1 MISQLLR
8 AAMVAAAL
16 VPLVPMAQSPMTLP
30 LTGTVTDAAG
40 KPIAGVRV
48 TSWPSEDSRTDAS
61 GHYTL
66 SKPRDLVRFSLAGYR
81 PVTKTLNSLTA
92 PVVLQVAAER
102 PRALPACS
110 EALKVDKRQADMSL
124 RVNLPRFGKLKAA
137 NDADNRVVAMG
148 FHVDWMM
155 HGVGANWSFG
165 LPELKQWKQLVQ
177 VEERDITVDD
187 AQVTISDYS
196 GMLQDGSHYRFIGI
210 LGESFSYVD
219 ATMDSAQYFDR
230 LLDTLCWN
238 ATTSTASLRGDSSR
252 P

>member
-1 MISQLLR
+1 MSQLLWAILMA
-8 AAMVAAAL
+8 AAMV
-16 VPLVPMAQSPMTLP
+16 PLAQSPMTLP

-102 PRALPACS
+102 PRALAVCS
-110 EALKVDKRQADMSL
+110 EAVKADKRQVDMSL
-124 RVNLPRFGKLKAA
+124 RVNLPRFGKIKQA

-165 LPELKQWKQLVQ
+165 LPELKQWKQLVT

-196 GMLQDGSHYRFIGI
+196 GMLQDGSHYRFIGM
-210 LGESFSYVD
+210 LGESFSYID
-219 ATMDSAQYFDR
+219 ATMDSAEYFDR

>member
-1 MISQLLR
+1 MSQLLWAILMA
-8 AAMVAAAL
+8 AAMM
-16 VPLVPMAQSPMTLP
+16 PLAQSPMTLP

-81 PVTKTLNSLTA
+81 PVTKTLNSLMA
-92 PVVLQVAAER
+92 PVVLQVAPER

-110 EALKVDKRQADMSL
+110 EATKADKRQADMSL
-124 RVNLPRFGKLKAA
+124 RVNLPRFGKIKSA

-165 LPELKQWKQLVQ
+165 MPELKQWKQLVT

-187 AQVTISDYS
+187 AQVMIADYS

-210 LGESFSYVD
+210 LGESFSYID
-219 ATMDSAQYFDR
+219 ATMDSAEYFDK
-230 LLDTLCWN
+230 LLDTMCWN
-238 ATTSTASLRGDSSR
+238 ATAATASLRGDSSR